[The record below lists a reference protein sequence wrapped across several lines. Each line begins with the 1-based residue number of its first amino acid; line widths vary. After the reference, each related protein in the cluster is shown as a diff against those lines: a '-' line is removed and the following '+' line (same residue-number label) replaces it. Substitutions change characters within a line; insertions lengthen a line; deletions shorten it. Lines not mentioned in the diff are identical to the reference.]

1 MPRRKKSR
9 FRARLEPALL
19 NAGLG
24 LLTATLGRLPWKA
37 AQRVGRGI
45 GTLGWNL
52 SRRDRRRT
60 LDHLA
65 LAFPEMPEAERR
77 RLGRDCFRHHGT
89 TLGECLHLFR
99 QDCDFVGSVVEIR
112 GWEEIEKAR
121 AADRPLLLFTGHC
134 GNWELLGASV
144 NCRGLGMA
152 VVARPLDEPAQ
163 QRLLA
168 GLRQR
173 FGTPTIERGREGA
186 SRQLLVTLRK
196 GGALGMLIDQDTKV
210 DGVWVSFFGHLAFT
224 PVGAAKIA
232 LRQKTA
238 VIPVF
243 IERLENGN
251 HRVTFHSSLDLPDD
265 PTEATALM
273 TAKIEEQVRRRPE
286 QWVWMHRRWRRQPDG
301 SMLR

>member
-9 FRARLEPALL
+9 FRAWLEPALL
-19 NAGLG
+19 NAALW
-24 LLTATLGRLPWKA
+24 LFTVTVGRLPWKA

-45 GTLGWNL
+45 GALGWSL

-65 LAFPEMPEAERR
+65 LAFPEMSEAERK

-89 TLGECLHLFR
+89 TLGECLHLFHR
-99 QDCDFVGSVVEIR
+99 DCAFVGSVVEIQ

-121 AADRPLLLFTGHC
+121 AADRALLLFTGHC
-134 GNWELLGASV
+134 GNWELLAAAI

-152 VVARPLDEPAQ
+152 VVARSLDEPTQ

-186 SRQLLVTLRK
+186 SRQLLLTLRK

-210 DGVWVSFFGHLAFT
+210 DGVWVPFFGRLAFT

-243 IERLENGN
+243 IERLENGH
-251 HRVTFHSSLDLPDD
+251 HRITFHPSLDLPEDA
-265 PTEATALM
+265 TEATALM

-286 QWVWMHRRWRRQPDG
+286 QWVWMHRRWRRQPAG
-301 SMLR
+301 KG